1 MKKFI
6 SLLLCGLMV
15 ISLTVAS
22 VSTAFAAETAS
33 ITVDGKSPVS
43 TNVGDVFEYVFC
55 LNAST
60 EKIVNGEAKTIY
72 TSECLELIEEYAYD
86 ATNREYSVDA
96 YMFPLTYT
104 KSLVYNTAYTGQI
117 LFNFSAARGAAFF
130 DNDNCIFIRAKF
142 RVIDSGDAEISTA
155 IRYMQD
161 TTDEK
166 LFANWVPTKQGIK
179 MIGNTSKGKTFMI
192 GDSNASKSITVSDAT
207 EIQLY
212 VAQKYSQVS
221 KSFDTIAAD
230 ANRDGSL
237 SITDATQL
245 QLSIANKTVPKYYR
259 IGGWDFVIPE

>member
-15 ISLTVAS
+15 ISLTIAS
-22 VSTAFAAETAS
+22 VSPVFAAETAS
-33 ITVDGKSPVS
+33 ITVDGKAPVS
-43 TNVGDVFEYVFC
+43 INVGDVFEYVFC
-55 LNAST
+55 LNASQ
-60 EKIVNGEAKTIY
+60 EKIVNGEAKTTY

-86 ATNREYSVDA
+86 STNKEYSVDA

-117 LFNFSAARGAAFF
+117 LFNFTAARGAAFF

-142 RVIDSGDAEISTA
+142 RVTDSGDGEISTG
-155 IRYMQD
+155 IKYMQD
-161 TTDEK
+161 TTGEK
-166 LFANWVPTKQGIK
+166 IFNNWVPKSQSIK
-179 MIGNTSKGKTFMI
+179 MIGNTSKGRTFMI
-192 GDSNASKSITVSDAT
+192 GDSNASSSITVSDAT
-207 EIQLY
+207 EIQLF
-212 VAQKYSQVS
+212 VAQKQVS
-221 KSFDTIAAD
+221 KTFDKIAAD